1 MAPFIHYTC
10 ASQQSCTGGNFPKE
24 SANNVTAHAGT
35 NYCTGYFCFFL
46 FFFCL
51 LAHKICNAPHYFMPY
66 GMVQRAKQRGV
77 LRKIDSDMLCL
88 YKQHADGEEIKTG
101 SPLTFESPMTL
112 SLKEK
117 PTAQIMQTILEAEA
131 ILGEAGLL
139 QSLRPQVFRNHADKQ
154 HKRS

>member
-1 MAPFIHYTC
+1 
-10 ASQQSCTGGNFPKE
+10 
-24 SANNVTAHAGT
+24 
-35 NYCTGYFCFFL
+35 
-46 FFFCL
+46 
-51 LAHKICNAPHYFMPY
+51 
-66 GMVQRAKQRGV
+66 MVQRAKQRGV

-117 PTAQIMQTILEAEA
+117 PTAQIMQTMLEAQA

-139 QSLRPQVFRNHADKQ
+139 QSLRPQVLRNHADKQ